1 MHTIGIIAE
10 YNPFHKGHLFQY
22 EWIKEHLG
30 EKTAIVVAL
39 TSNFCQRGNLAIQT
53 MKTRSLAAVR
63 SGADLVLLFPQ
74 YYSITDAEAY
84 AKAGIYLL
92 SATGIIHTVAASSEY
107 FKREELE
114 QAADLISPES
124 EELRDKIR
132 GQIAAGHSPHQA
144 REKAFED
151 MGVAESIRRCFR
163 EPNSRLVV
171 EYLSALK
178 MLDPSFRKPG
188 FFLCPRRSGETGQAQ
203 ASASEIRLSIQT
215 SEKKEGPLLNKEL
228 FLYLRKHIP
237 SSSLAF
243 LLEGIQKKE
252 VGGIEAFAEL
262 ARFLLLREEPDR
274 LKQYRYMQSGLA
286 ERLRKLVY
294 DKDYIEATKTLAFSE
309 GRIQRALSALALGID
324 QSSMKRAGEVP
335 RFILP
340 LAFNKKGRYLLRKM
354 QDTARLPLLSKFS
367 DSHAYRDE
375 ALQEQCLIER
385 RSFALRAL
393 LTKNYEEGG
402 LLLEAP
408 FSIS

>member
-39 TSNFCQRGNLAIQT
+39 TSNFCQRGNLAMQT
-53 MKTRSLAAVR
+53 IKTRSLAAIR

-74 YYSITDAEAY
+74 YYAISDAENY
-84 AKAGIYLL
+84 AKAGIHLL
-92 SATGIIHTVAASSEY
+92 SATGVIHTIAASSEY
-107 FKREELE
+107 FNREELE

-124 EELRDKIR
+124 EELRDRIK
-132 GQIAAGHSPHQA
+132 GQVAAGHSPHQA

-188 FFLCPRRSGETGQAQ
+188 FFLCPRRSANADQAQ
-203 ASASEIRLSIQT
+203 ASASEIRLSIQNAVR
-215 SEKKEGPLLNKEL
+215 KEGPLLSKEL
-228 FLYLRKHIP
+228 FLYLRKQIP
-237 SSSLAF
+237 SSSLAY

-252 VGGIEAFAEL
+252 VAGLEPFSEL
-262 ARFLLLREEPDR
+262 ARFLLLREDRDR
-274 LKQYRYMQSGLA
+274 LKDYRYMQSGLA
-286 ERLRKLVY
+286 ERLKKMVY
-294 DKDYIEATKTLAFSE
+294 ENDYIEATKTLTFSE

-324 QSSMKRAGEVP
+324 RASMKRAGDVP
-335 RFILP
+335 CFILP
-340 LAFNKKGRYLLRKM
+340 LAFNKRGRYLLRKM
-354 QDTARLPLLSKFS
+354 QTAAQLPILSKFS
-367 DSHAYRDE
+367 DSRACRDE
-375 ALQEQCLIER
+375 ALQEQCLVER

-393 LTKNYEEGG
+393 LTKNYEERE
-402 LLLEAP
+402 LLLETP
-408 FSIS
+408 FYIT

>member
-39 TSNFCQRGNLAIQT
+39 TSNFCQRGNLAMQT
-53 MKTRSLAAVR
+53 IKTRSLAAVR

-74 YYSITDAEAY
+74 YYSITDAETY

-92 SATGIIHTVAASSEY
+92 SATGIIHTLAASSEY
-107 FKREELE
+107 SKREELE

-151 MGVAESIRRCFR
+151 MGVAEPLRRCFR
-163 EPNSRLVV
+163 KPNSRLVV

-188 FFLCPRRSGETGQAQ
+188 FFLCPRLSGETDQAQ

-215 SEKKEGPLLNKEL
+215 ADKKEGPLLSKEL

-252 VGGIEAFAEL
+252 VAGIEAFTEL
-262 ARFLLLREEPDR
+262 ARFLLLREDPDR

-294 DKDYIEATKTLAFSE
+294 EKDYIESTKTLAFSE

-324 QSSMKRAGEVP
+324 QTSMKLAGEVP

-393 LTKNYEEGG
+393 LTKNHEEGG